1 MTAKQSLY
9 LRIPVSA
16 FTAESRAL
24 SSAGGCR
31 IRRIGYNEKT
41 LTMSDETHQKS
52 RDVFGRRKRDEAVY
66 EDLFLGI
73 CLAAVLLTGCAP
85 EKTGEKAGVDYSLEE
100 NWAYCE
106 NGEDERE
113 ADVFFICPTVFG
125 GTDEEKN
132 MAMDDEETKAN
143 FLGATNMEKGIYDGE
158 CRFFAPYYRQ
168 IGLNVYELPAADR
181 EEYLELAYEDVQD
194 AFEYYCEEW
203 NDGRPIVLAGFS
215 QGADMCLRLM
225 KDCFDDEALQD
236 QLVACYAIGWSIT
249 EEELEENPHMKA
261 AQGEADTGVIISFN
275 SEAESITDSL
285 MIPSGTKAVSINP
298 LNWKTDGTK
307 ADKNQNLGAC
317 FTDYDGNIVNEIPEL
332 TGAYID
338 STRGALKVTD
348 VTPEEYPASLYIF
361 EDGIYHLYDYQFFY
375 RNLQENVKT
384 RVESYM
390 KAAQES

>member
-1 MTAKQSLY
+1 
-9 LRIPVSA
+9 
-16 FTAESRAL
+16 
-24 SSAGGCR
+24 
-31 IRRIGYNEKT
+31 
-41 LTMSDETHQKS
+41 
-52 RDVFGRRKRDEAVY
+52 
-66 EDLFLGI
+66 
-73 CLAAVLLTGCAP
+73 
-85 EKTGEKAGVDYSLEE
+85 
-100 NWAYCE
+100 
-106 NGEDERE
+106 
-113 ADVFFICPTVFG
+113 
-125 GTDEEKN
+125 

-375 RNLQENVKT
+375 RNLQEYVKT
-384 RVESYM
+384 RVESFM
-390 KAAQES
+390 KAAQ